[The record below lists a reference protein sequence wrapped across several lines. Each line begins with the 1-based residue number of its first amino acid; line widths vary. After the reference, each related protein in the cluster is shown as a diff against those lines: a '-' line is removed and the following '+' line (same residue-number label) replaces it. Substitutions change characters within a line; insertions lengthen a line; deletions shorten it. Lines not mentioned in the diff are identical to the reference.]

1 MSYYQ
6 GDYYRGDPGF
16 FSFLKT
22 IGSAAASF
30 IPGVGS
36 FASKLIS
43 KIPTG
48 VRTGTKA
55 AIGEIVAH
63 PVLTAAGGAAA
74 VGAGVGLMGGKHRGS
89 SMTPA
94 AMGGMHGAMRAAGGM
109 GGGRH
114 RRMHVTNVKA
124 LRRSL
129 RRIKGFEK
137 VARHVL
143 HFTKPGHATGHAKF
157 KFTRKKRW

>member
-1 MSYYQ
+1 
-6 GDYYRGDPGF
+6 
-16 FSFLKT
+16 
-22 IGSAAASF
+22 
-30 IPGVGS
+30 
-36 FASKLIS
+36 
-43 KIPTG
+43 
-48 VRTGTKA
+48 
-55 AIGEIVAH
+55 
-63 PVLTAAGGAAA
+63 
-74 VGAGVGLMGGKHRGS
+74 
-89 SMTPA
+89 
-94 AMGGMHGAMRAAGGM
+94 MHGAMRAAGGM